1 MRLVKFALQFSFLS
15 CVFGFFAGCSET
27 DPNANVPPEK
37 MAPDPEKLGEDP
49 EYAKQFGGAKK

>member
-1 MRLVKFALQFSFLS
+1 MRLVKSALQFLFLS
-15 CVFGFFAGCSET
+15 CVFALVAGCGET

-37 MAPDPEKLGEDP
+37 IAPDPTKLGEDP